1 MATFKR
7 VDGDY
12 NIVSINP
19 TDIVTLDTNQVTI
32 TGNLIVNGN
41 ASIGNVNLEDV
52 TIDDITANTA
62 NIIGNITAGYYLG
75 DGGALANISAAIAYA
90 NVVKQSPLANTRL
103 STPTA
108 SGNILVDINGVAN
121 VVQLGPQGIVSTGFI
136 GPLTGDVVGSVV
148 GDLFGSVLKED
159 STVLVDANTET
170 HYGTF
175 VGDLAGNVAGD
186 VTGSVVG
193 DLFGSVLK
201 EDSTVLVD
209 ANTETH
215 YGFFVGPLT
224 GNVVGNITGN
234 ITGNI
239 LGNIVGNVTGN
250 VTGDIV
256 GNVVGD
262 LTGNVTGDVTGNISS
277 VGDLGISAAS
287 DIVLA
292 PSGNVVITNGTIG
305 NVPSPVLAGDVA
317 SKLYVDT
324 VASTGITIHTP
335 VRLESPDSA
344 GSFNAAYVQG
354 GTTHT
359 VTDIVTGNTLV
370 MSSAHS
376 LSTNDVLWF
385 DNSFNG
391 ITGNLA
397 YLVYS
402 TPAANSVTLSTQYNG
417 TEITGLTNGT
427 GLTQPLRANSGVGAT
442 LTNTGALAALTID
455 GVTANINDRVLIYN
469 QTNAYENG
477 VYVVTVPGDAGNA
490 WVLTRSTDTD
500 TYAPEDTNALDA
512 GDYFYV
518 TSGNTGAGESYVMT
532 APVGPFIIGY
542 TNLTFTQFS
551 ATQVYSAGTGLVL
564 TGTTFSVDPVQSL
577 TSVATTGNITAS
589 GNISANY
596 FLGNG
601 SQLTG
606 VDATQIINGTSNVKV
621 STTDGNIAVTVSGVA
636 NVAVFTPAGLTLGT
650 GNLVLGNINNGA
662 SNGVGNIGSSTT
674 YFNTV
679 FAKATSAQYA
689 DVAELYRADA
699 YYAPGT
705 VLQFGGAQEVTKC
718 LIPDCSAVAGVVS
731 EAPAYLMNSGLEHE
745 HAVALAL
752 LGRVKCFVR
761 GPVRKGDLLV
771 SAGSGAARTNNQASV
786 GTVIGKSL
794 ENANDD
800 GLIEIVVGKH

>member
-12 NIVSINP
+12 TIVSINP
-19 TDIVTLDTNQVTI
+19 TDVVTLDTNQVTV
-32 TGNLIVNGN
+32 TGNLVVNGN

-62 NIIGNITAGYYLG
+62 NITGAVTAGFYFG
-75 DGGALANISAAIAYA
+75 NGGGLSNISASFAFA
-90 NVVKQSPLANTRL
+90 NVVKQSAMANTRL
-103 STPTA
+103 STPTN
-108 SGNILVDINGVAN
+108 SGNIFVDINGVNN
-121 VVQLGPQGIVSTGFI
+121 VAQFGPAGIDAIGFI
-136 GPLTGDVVGSVV
+136 GPLTGDVTGSVV
-148 GDLFGSVLKED
+148 GDLFGSVLRED

-175 VGDLAGNVAGD
+175 VGDV
-186 VTGSVVG
+186 
-193 DLFGSVLK
+193 
-201 EDSTVLVD
+201 
-209 ANTETH
+209 
-215 YGFFVGPLT
+215 
-224 GNVVGNITGN
+224 TGN
-234 ITGNI
+234 ITGDI
-239 LGNIVGNVTGN
+239 LGNIVGDVT
-250 VTGDIV
+250 

-262 LTGNVTGDVTGNISS
+262 LTGNVTGNISS
-277 VGDLGISAAS
+277 TGDLGISASS
-287 DIVLA
+287 DIVLE
-292 PSGNVVITNGTIG
+292 PTGNITIANGTIG
-305 NVPSPVLAGDVA
+305 NVPNPVLAGDVA

-324 VASTGITIHTP
+324 IASTGITIHTP
-335 VRLESPDSA
+335 VRLESPNSA
-344 GSFNAAYVQG
+344 GSLNAVYAQG

-370 MSSAHS
+370 MSSAHG
-376 LSTNDVLWF
+376 LSINDVLWF

-397 YLVYS
+397 YLIYS
-402 TPAANSVTLSTQYNG
+402 TPAANSVTLSSQYNG
-417 TEITGLTNGT
+417 TELAGLTNGT
-427 GLTQPLRANSGVGAT
+427 GLSQPLRANSGVGAT
-442 LTNTGALAALTID
+442 LTNNGALAALTID

-477 VYVVTVPGDAGNA
+477 VYDVTVVGDVGNA
-490 WVLTRSTDTD
+490 WVLTRSADAD
-500 TYAPEDTNALDA
+500 TYAPEDVNALDA

-542 TNLTFTQFS
+542 SNLTFTQFS

-577 TSVATTGNITAS
+577 TSIATS
-589 GNISANY
+589 GNISASGNVSASY

-606 VDATQIINGTSNVKV
+606 VDATQIISGTSNAKV
-621 STTDGNIAVTVSGVA
+621 STTNGNIAVTIGGVA
-636 NVAVFTPAGLTLGT
+636 NVAVFTTDGLTLGT
-650 GNLVLGNINNGA
+650 GNLSTGNINNNN
-662 SNGVGNIGSSTT
+662 SNGVGNIGSSST

-699 YYAPGT
+699 HYAPGT

-731 EAPAYLMNSGLEHE
+731 EAPAYLMNSGLEHD

-752 LGRVKCFVR
+752 LGRVKCLVR
-761 GPVRKGDLLV
+761 GPVSKGDLLV
-771 SAGSGAARTNNQASV
+771 SAGGGAARTNNQAGV

-794 ENANDD
+794 ENATHD
-800 GLIEIVVGKH
+800 GLVEIVVGKH